1 MTFLLPPGI
10 KGLIEV
16 IVVFLEQVEIDFHEF
31 SKYLIN
37 FERAFWE
44 RSELDPPQKN
54 KEDWLID
61 AVVWRCSVEKVFL
74 DISQNSQENTYARVS
89 F

>member
-54 KEDWLID
+54 KED
-61 AVVWRCSVEKVFL
+61 
-74 DISQNSQENTYARVS
+74 
-89 F
+89 